1 MVNQIV
7 DFSARQLIGD
17 CTAKSG
23 QRGSTSEENHKRQSY
38 QLKSSK
44 LGNLVVNVELGTVKS
59 GQGAFVSR

>member
-1 MVNQIV
+1 MAFQPG
-7 DFSARQLIGD
+7 SMIGD

-23 QRGSTSEENHKRQSY
+23 QRGITSEENHKHQSY